1 MVVAVSIFI
10 AAILDL
16 RMFIAISKYQINHF
30 PMPRSFCIFDTMFL
44 NIHEAK
50 CQKKEIL
57 LQLVQGCDIFQVRM
71 TRLCCCDIKL
81 NIFIIIYYYLQ
92 LGEGTAK
99 ETPEQKFNRLQHE
112 MRELAEELDH
122 IKVCLN

>member
-1 MVVAVSIFI
+1 
-10 AAILDL
+10 
-16 RMFIAISKYQINHF
+16 
-30 PMPRSFCIFDTMFL
+30 MP
-44 NIHEAK
+44 
-50 CQKKEIL
+50 KKEIL

-71 TRLCCCDIKL
+71 ARLCCCDIKL
-81 NIFIIIYYYLQ
+81 NIFIVIYYYLQ